1 MIDQLTETSSVLNAY
16 PQARATIVGHTDSS
30 GSALYNQKLSER
42 GAQSVI
48 NKLIELGV
56 TPTKIEY
63 RGEGGSQPIA
73 NNDSEEGRAK
83 NRRIEITLSSFQF
96 QE

>member
-16 PQARATIVGHTDSS
+16 PQAQVTIVGHTDSS

-42 GAQSVI
+42 RAQTVV
-48 NKLIELGV
+48 NELIELGV
-56 TPTKIEY
+56 APTQIEY
-63 RGEGGSQPIA
+63 RGEGESQPIA

-83 NRRIEITLSSFQF
+83 NRRVEITIDSFQF